1 MAAERLPITD
11 GPWRATPDMRPVE
24 NRYWMEAFDE
34 GEEYLAGWDIVS
46 EKECVVGCEG
56 IIPGP
61 NAEGDARLMA
71 ASRELLDALVG
82 LLRRDEG
89 NTCQHEDTHRG
100 GVLWEICDQCG
111 AMWADDEGGKP
122 EWKDPPEWE
131 AARRAINK
139 ALTGE

>member
-11 GPWRATPDMRPVE
+11 GPWRVEADMRSESGNHWLHGREP
-24 NRYWMEAFDE
+24 
-34 GEEYLAGWDIVS
+34 EEYLAGWNIHNG
-46 EKECVVGCEG
+46 KEEIVGCEG

-100 GVLWEICDQCG
+100 GVLWEICNQCG

-122 EWKDPPEWE
+122 EWQVPPEWV
-131 AARRAINK
+131 AARAAIAK
-139 ALTGE
+139 ALGGE